1 MCSRHMVYYSLIR
14 LKYNQPVADKSK
26 PLNRRLSR
34 TIRMLTVPLAVAFIV
49 ILYREAEY
57 NRENETGDWEFDFSA
72 QEVSNLVNDGI
83 DSQFLSK
90 ENIQQQ
96 VQSIIN
102 EQQDLEPFKVN
113 LYYLYTPHNL
123 LFSA

>member
-1 MCSRHMVYYSLIR
+1 
-14 LKYNQPVADKSK
+14 
-26 PLNRRLSR
+26 
-34 TIRMLTVPLAVAFIV
+34 MLTVPLAVAFIV

-113 LYYLYTPHNL
+113 LDYLYILPNL
-123 LFSA
+123 IFSA

>member
-1 MCSRHMVYYSLIR
+1 
-14 LKYNQPVADKSK
+14 
-26 PLNRRLSR
+26 
-34 TIRMLTVPLAVAFIV
+34 MLTVPLAVAFIV